1 MTLSQEPAARTPAT
15 WTPDAAA
22 RARRG
27 DSRARHP
34 LMRWILPL
42 YRLRRLRGLVQKACL
57 RLEGGWMFTASWR
70 QLLQDR
76 HQVTVGRYSYGDILK
91 PGLLPRGSRVGN
103 YCSVGTGLIVRRRDH
118 PLARPSLHPFFYN
131 SALGLLTRDSI
142 PLDQDNPLEIGH
154 DVWIGDRVTIL
165 SGCSKIGNGAVLA
178 AGAVVTKDVP
188 AYSVVG
194 GVPAKVLRSRFDA
207 ERAAELEASQWWDR
221 PIAEL
226 IETPPFPDFLMDAE
240 PNPAATE

>member
-1 MTLSQEPAARTPAT
+1 MTSFPHSPSNDTARWRT
-15 WTPDAAA
+15 DAVA
-22 RARRG
+22 RARKG
-27 DSRARHP
+27 DLGALHP
-34 LMRWILPL
+34 MMRLIRPL
-42 YRLRRLRGLVQKACL
+42 YRKRRLRGLVQRLCL

-70 QLLQDR
+70 QILHTH
-76 HQVTVGRYSYGDILK
+76 HQVSVGRYSYGDILK
-91 PGLLPRGSRVGN
+91 PGVLPPGSKVGH

-142 PLDQDNPLEIGH
+142 MLDQDNPLEIGH

-165 SGCSKIGNGAVLA
+165 SGCRKIGNGAVLA

-194 GVPAKVLRSRFDA
+194 GVPAKVLRPRFDA

-226 IETPPFPDFLMDAE
+226 IETPPFPDFLTD
-240 PNPAATE
+240 PAQPT